1 MVLGHTIVGRDV
13 RHAIIGGGIPM
24 FPQRDLLFAGVLYI
38 LAILYRLLF
47 LFFFF
52 FFSFFLVL
60 SGTEYLFSKK

>member
-47 LFFFF
+47 LFFF
-52 FFSFFLVL
+52 
-60 SGTEYLFSKK
+60 